1 MTSKRNQLIEAVPR
15 RELSLLD
22 EMDRIFDSLFHRG
35 WMRPFR
41 DVLPDMARFEEAFG
55 VGMPRVDVLEQDDE
69 ILVRAEVPGVEKK
82 DLHVELGGQMLTIHG
97 ERRREEKEEKGA
109 YFRSEIAH
117 GTFSRTIRLPEE
129 VALDK
134 AAAEF
139 KDGLLEVHLPKT
151 HKTERRRID
160 VS

>member
-1 MTSKRNQLIEAVPR
+1 MTSKRNDLIEAVPR

-22 EMDRIFDSLFHRG
+22 EMDRVFDGLFHRG

-41 DVLPDMARFEEAFG
+41 DVLPDMARLEETFG
-55 VGMPRVDVLEQDDE
+55 VGMPRVDVLDRDEE

-82 DLHVELGGQMLTIHG
+82 DLQVELGGQMLTIHG
-97 ERRREEKEEKGA
+97 ERRREEKEEKGE

-139 KDGLLEVHLPKT
+139 KDGILEVRLPKT